1 MGTHNLEVVWLH
13 IGYIIDTGEK
23 MDLSKKAIEAVTHPT
38 KGQKFVWF
46 DTPRGFGL
54 RVTPTAKAF
63 IFDARVNGK
72 KRRVTIGRVD
82 VFTDLKRAR
91 AEATR
96 QADAFNRGIDPAVE
110 KVRRKEADAR
120 KDAAALTLK
129 DAIKSYADAPKKKG
143 SGYGSGVKLKKART
157 IRDIH
162 TVANRH
168 LGDWMDKAVTEI
180 TGGMVKERHAKI
192 AVDAPT
198 QANLA
203 MRYLRAA
210 LNHVNDENESD
221 TPIIATNPVDRL
233 KRLNQWADT
242 KPKKGRL
249 ERDDIP
255 VWVNAVRTELISLK
269 HGAEHRDA
277 LLFILLTGARLAE
290 VFGNEQ
296 DGYPALEWSDV
307 DLKRRTV
314 TFRDTKNRSDHETAL
329 GSKLT
334 QTLVSRYE
342 ISTSKFVF
350 GDNNDDVSS
359 DLRTA
364 FSRIEKATGLRVTA
378 HDLRRTFAA
387 VANTLDISAYKL
399 KRLLNHISGNTSDVT
414 AGYIGEI
421 TTEDLREPMQRIED
435 FMLRTAER

>member
-1 MGTHNLEVVWLH
+1 
-13 IGYIIDTGEK
+13 
-23 MDLSKKAIEAVTHPT
+23 MDLSKKAIEAVPHPVA
-38 KGQKFVWF
+38 GQKFVWF

-54 RVTPTAKAF
+54 RVTPTTKTF

-96 QADAFNRGIDPAVE
+96 QADAFNRGVDPAAE
-110 KVRRKEADAR
+110 KVRLKEASVRERAE
-120 KDAAALTLK
+120 ALTLK
-129 DAIKSYADAPKKKG
+129 DAIKRYADAPKKKG

-162 TVANRH
+162 TVTNRH
-168 LGDWMDKAVTEI
+168 FGDWMDKTVTSI
-180 TGGMVKERHAKI
+180 TGGMVKERHAEI
-192 AVDAPT
+192 AVDAAT

-210 LNHVNDENESD
+210 LNHVNDESEGD
-221 TPIIATNPVDRL
+221 TPLIVSNPVDRL

-255 VWVNAVRTELISLK
+255 VWVSAVRTELVGLK
-269 HGAEHRDA
+269 HGAEHKDA

-290 VFGNEQ
+290 VFGNDQ
-296 DGYPALEWSDV
+296 DGYPALRWSDV

-314 TFRDTKNRSDHETAL
+314 TFRDTKNRTDHETAL
-329 GSKLT
+329 GTELT
-334 QTLVSRYE
+334 KTLASRNEVSSGHY
-342 ISTSKFVF
+342 VF
-350 GDNNDDVSS
+350 GDKDDKVSS

-364 FSRIEKATGLRVTA
+364 FARIQQASGLRVTA

-421 TTEDLREPMQRIED
+421 TTDDLREPMQRIED
-435 FMLRTAER
+435 FMLRAVKA

>member
-1 MGTHNLEVVWLH
+1 
-13 IGYIIDTGEK
+13 
-23 MDLSKKAIEAVTHPT
+23 MDFSKKAIEAEPHPLA
-38 KGQKFVWF
+38 GQKFVWF

-54 RVTPTAKAF
+54 RVTPTAKTF

-72 KRRVTIGRVD
+72 KRRVTIERFLGKNTNMDD
-82 VFTDLKRAR
+82 VQKKAAR
-91 AEATR
+91 YYLNFR
-96 QADAFNRGIDPAVE
+96 DGIDPVFE
-110 KVRRKEADAR
+110 KMK
-120 KDAAALTLK
+120 KDAAAKAQKAQTITLA
-129 DAIKSYADAPKKKG
+129 DAIYDYAHATKKKG
-143 SGYGSGVKLKKART
+143 SGYGSGLKEKKART

-162 TVANRH
+162 TVTNRYFA
-168 LGDWMDKAVTEI
+168 DWMDLAVTDI
-180 TGGMVKERHAKI
+180 TGDMVANRQKKNAAH
-192 AVDAPT
+192 APT

-210 LNHVNDENESD
+210 LNHVNPKRA
-221 TPIIATNPVDRL
+221 PIFSFNPVDQ
-233 KRLNQWADT
+233 LNDDNLWADT

-249 ERDDIP
+249 ERDEIP

-269 HGAEHRDA
+269 HGSEHRDA

-296 DGYPALEWSDV
+296 DGYPALKWSDV

-329 GSKLT
+329 GMELT
-334 QTLVSRYE
+334 EILAARYE
-342 ISTSKFVF
+342 VSTSEFVF
-350 GDNNDDVSS
+350 GDKDDEVSS

-364 FSRIEKATGLRVTA
+364 FARIKKATGLRVTA

-399 KRLLNHISGNTSDVT
+399 KRLLNHICRNTSDVT

-421 TTEDLREPMQRIED
+421 TTDDLREPMKRIED
-435 FMLRTAER
+435 FMLRPIET

>member
-1 MGTHNLEVVWLH
+1 MYGR
-13 IGYIIDTGEK
+13 IEK
-23 MDLSKKAIEAVTHPT
+23 MDLSKKAIEAVPHPT
-38 KGQKFVWF
+38 AGQKFVWF

-54 RVTPTAKAF
+54 RVTPTAKTF

-96 QADAFNRGIDPAVE
+96 QADAFNRGVDPAAE
-110 KVRRKEADAR
+110 KVRKKEADAR
-120 KDAAALTLK
+120 KDAAALTLV

-157 IRDIH
+157 LRDIH
-162 TVANRH
+162 TVTNRH
-168 LGDWMDKAVTEI
+168 FGDWMNMAVTEI
-180 TGGMVKERHAKI
+180 TGSMVKERHAKI
-192 AVDAPT
+192 AIDAPT

-210 LNHVNDENESD
+210 LNHVNDESESD

-249 ERDDIP
+249 ERNDIP
-255 VWVNAVRTELISLK
+255 VWVDAVQTELVGLK
-269 HGAEHRDA
+269 HGAQHRDA
-277 LLFILLTGARLAE
+277 LIFILLTGARLAE

-296 DGYPALEWSDV
+296 DGYPALKWSDV
-307 DLKRRTV
+307 DLERRTV

-329 GSKLT
+329 GTELT
-334 QTLVSRYE
+334 VILTSRKEVSSGDY
-342 ISTSKFVF
+342 VF
-350 GDNNDDVSS
+350 GDNDDAVSS

-364 FSRIEKATGLRVTA
+364 FARIKQASGLRVTA

-421 TTEDLREPMQRIED
+421 TTDDLREPMQRIED
-435 FMLRTAER
+435 FMLRKIEA